1 MVVVLALAGEEI
13 PPPSWFYTLSEN
25 QESMS
30 HSDAA
35 RLYKDFQK
43 LPVDKKI
50 DGDIPQPTT
59 LDALGPIR
67 HIVYISQ
74 KWHEDE
80 GRTGKGNQWM
90 RYIHDF
96 KKNPPLFCNDPKTK
110 HYHIIGKCLVKPE
123 GIMDWPR
130 ANAGN
135 KGGKAAYD
143 IPKSLTFLGY
153 LQEIVYEAIE
163 DGDDYKVEFS
173 KNKALCANPSGL
185 KLFIASLK

>member
-1 MVVVLALAGEEI
+1 
-13 PPPSWFYTLSEN
+13 
-25 QESMS
+25 MS

-43 LPVDKKI
+43 LPVDKEI

-59 LDALGPIR
+59 LEALGPMR

-74 KWHEDE
+74 KWHTEE
-80 GRTGKGNQWM
+80 GRTGKKDQWM

-96 KKNPPLFCNDPKTK
+96 KKNPPLFCYDPTHR
-110 HYHIIGKCLVKPE
+110 HYHIIGKVRVRPE
-123 GIMDWPR
+123 GIVDWPG

-135 KGGKAAYD
+135 KGGKASYD
-143 IPKSLTFLGY
+143 IPKTLSFLGY

-163 DGDDYKVEFS
+163 DGDEYKVEFDR
-173 KNKALCANPSGL
+173 NKALCANPSGL
-185 KLFIASLK
+185 KLFIARLK